1 MSYDLMVYLKRSDMP
16 VPSDWK
22 KAIFDAGFPV
32 VLDDNF
38 DVFSFAGFLPCPVD
52 GEPAGFE
59 YYVAPTSSDE
69 FNELALAPE
78 LDLSVQF
85 CIGSRPLEL
94 TAALAASSVLA
105 SISGGVLVDPQEG
118 EVIDARD
125 AVAWAGSQLA

>member
-16 VPSDWK
+16 APSVWK
-22 KAIFDAGFPV
+22 NAISDAGFPV
-32 VLDDNF
+32 VLDDDF
-38 DVFSFAGFLPCPVD
+38 DVFSFAGFLPCSVD

-59 YYVAPTSSDE
+59 YYVAPTSSDT

-85 CIGSRPLEL
+85 SIGSQPLEL

-105 SISGGVLVDPQEG
+105 SISRGVLVDPQEG
-118 EVIDARD
+118 EAIDATD
-125 AVAWAGSQLA
+125 AVSWASGQLT